1 MRINTKI
8 TVLGLMT
15 VSMRTKSR
23 KGAMRYVLSL
33 RPLSGV
39 NAVRGSIASALGL
52 FTPL

>member
-8 TVLGLMT
+8 TVLGFMT

-23 KGAMRYVLSL
+23 KGAMRCVSSL
-33 RPLSGV
+33 GPLSGV
-39 NAVRGSIASALGL
+39 NAVRGSIVPAPGL